1 MVAIERETSRR
12 RWKVLKRGAASALI
26 LCLLACAGEQPEEAT
41 IERCAGRIEPVP
53 VESVEVL
60 DAFWKPRMEI
70 NRRITIP
77 HILQQNEQ
85 TGRVDNFRK
94 AAGLIEGPYL
104 GRRFNDTDV
113 YKAIEAA
120 SLSLIRSPDPELE
133 ARLDELI
140 ALIAAAQEEDG
151 YLFPARTIDP
161 ENPAPGVGRERWI
174 YVAVGSHELYNAGH
188 LIEAAV
194 AHNQATGKRTLLEV
208 ATRFADRI
216 DRDFGPKARRD
227 IPGHEEI
234 ELALVKLADL
244 TGESRYFDL
253 ARFFLD
259 QRGGAHDGEFYPEG
273 TDFAIYNDRL
283 YKQDH
288 RAVAEQS
295 EGVGHAVR
303 AAYLYAGMADVSARS
318 EAPGYGQ
325 ALERIWLDVVGTN
338 LYLTGGIGS
347 RDTVESFG
355 DSFEL
360 PNRTAYTE
368 TCAAI
373 GNGLWNHRMF
383 LSTGEARYLDVMER
397 TLYNGALSGV
407 SASGDAFFYTNPLES
422 EGGVGR
428 SEYFDVACCPA
439 NLARLVAQ
447 IPGLIYGNRDSEIFV
462 NLYVASTASLELP
475 DAGVVVLEQD
485 TSYPWDGTVRL
496 RLTLERPAPLD
507 IHLRIP
513 GWARGLPTPSD
524 LYRFAGALG
533 DEPSIRV
540 NGEAV
545 PGSPARG
552 FARLN
557 GTWRSGDEIVLEL
570 PMPPRRVLAHAAVVE
585 DQGKVALQRGPIV
598 YAVEAID
605 HGGGVLDLELPGNV
619 ALAAEFEPELLGGV
633 VVIRTEAVRDGRG
646 VPLTA
651 IPYFA
656 WANRGDGEMVVWMRE
671 AGPG

>member
-1 MVAIERETSRR
+1 YS
-12 RWKVLKRGAASALI
+12 
-26 LCLLACAGEQPEEAT
+26 
-41 IERCAGRIEPVP
+41 
-53 VESVEVL
+53 
-60 DAFWKPRMEI
+60 
-70 NRRITIP
+70 
-77 HILQQNEQ
+77 
-85 TGRVDNFRK
+85 
-94 AAGLIEGPYL
+94 LIE
-104 GRRFNDTDV
+104 
-113 YKAIEAA
+113 
-120 SLSLIRSPDPELE
+120 SHDPQLD

-140 ALIAAAQEEDG
+140 ALVAAAQEEDG
-151 YLFPARTIDP
+151 YLFPARTIEP

-174 YVAVGSHELYNAGH
+174 HVAVGSHELYNAGH

-194 AHNQATGKRTLLEV
+194 AHKQATGKRTLLEV

-244 TGESRYFDL
+244 TGESRYLDL

-259 QRGGAHDGEFYPEG
+259 QRGGAHDGELYPEG

-288 RAVAEQS
+288 QAVAEQA

-303 AAYLYAGMADVSARS
+303 AAYLYAGMADVAARS
-318 EAPGYGQ
+318 DTPGYLE
-325 ALERIWLDVVGTN
+325 ALERIWLDVVGTK

-383 LSTGEARYLDVMER
+383 LSTGEARYLDVMEK

-407 SASGDAFFYTNPLES
+407 SASGDTFFYTNPLES
-422 EGGVGR
+422 EGGLGR

-447 IPGLIYGNRDSEIFV
+447 VPGLIYGNRDSEIFV
-462 NLYVASTASLELP
+462 NLYVASTASLEVP
-475 DAGVVVLEQD
+475 DAGAVVLEQE
-485 TSYPWDGTVRL
+485 TRYPWDGTVRL

-545 PGSPARG
+545 PEPLARG
-552 FARLN
+552 FVMLSR
-557 GTWRSGDEIVLEL
+557 TWRSGDEIVLEL

-585 DQGKVALQRGPIV
+585 DEGKVALQRGPII

-605 HGGGVLDLELPGNV
+605 HEGGVLDLELLGDT

-633 VVIRTEAVRDGRG
+633 VVIRTEAVRAGRE

-671 AGPG
+671 ADSG